1 MKFAGTLFLVVAFSS
16 IGTLVN
22 ATQGR
27 SQDTQAASCPP
38 VIVQIAKIRGQVS
51 YTIDSKP
58 ATDPLR
64 ALGGLVQE
72 RGETCPVVVL
82 VTWDA
87 SLKEISDLEL
97 TASKAGFKT
106 VRTFVVK
113 NGFMSEIKFGKS
125 ILFSKHPPL

>member
-1 MKFAGTLFLVVAFSS
+1 MKFAGALFSLVALIA
-16 IGTLVN
+16 IGTLLR
-22 ATQGR
+22 ATQGQ
-27 SQDTQAASCPP
+27 SQAASCQP
-38 VIVQIAKIRGQVS
+38 VIVQIAKIQGRVS
-51 YTIDSKP
+51 YAIDSKI
-58 ATDPLR
+58 AADPLR

-72 RGETCPVVVL
+72 RGENCPVVVL

-87 SLKEISDLEL
+87 SLKEISDLQL

-125 ILFSKHPPL
+125 ILFSKNPPL